1 MQEYGTEDRD
11 VIGNLLAYLI
21 SENQWIGRTRLIKTP
36 YIADLVYFNLC
47 DEFITGDSYLIK
59 RHGPMGLVAKEL
71 TEDIIGDVQQCPYF
85 NVSSSTYCGRTTY
98 TFTLNNTNIFD
109 ISNISESE
117 RMAMDASLQWANKRY
132 SVEEISDFTHE
143 FKMWDKA
150 KVNSKIPIPKSEFSL
165 DAEDI
170 GVLKSGGILVTE
182 FGRDACSLAKYLP
195 RKYSEMETEEIDTE
209 LRFLSRTFPENIW
222 DKYEDCFLSSLDAIR
237 ETAISKE
244 AAETLPAV
252 CEHAKAMHLALA
264 YTKDIDWW
272 VNKRLKHF
280 TDDFDKAASDA
291 IGFLEDREPV
301 SADIQKDVDEILEN
315 LRKDAL
321 RELNGE

>member
-1 MQEYGTEDRD
+1 MQEYGTENQD
-11 VIGNLLAYLI
+11 VIGNILAYLI
-21 SENQWIGRTRLIKTP
+21 SEDKLIGRTRLIKTP

-59 RHGPMGLVAKEL
+59 PHGPMGFIAKYL
-71 TEDIIGDVQQCPYF
+71 TESKYGCNQQSPYF
-85 NVSSSTYCGRTTY
+85 SIIPKSGATYSSYLFKLSEERV
-98 TFTLNNTNIFD
+98 FD
-109 ISNISESE
+109 ISKLSESE
-117 RMAMDASLQWANKRY
+117 IMTLDASLQWANKRC
-132 SVEEISDFTHE
+132 SVDDISDFTHE
-143 FKMWDKA
+143 FKMWDEKR
-150 KVNSKIPIPKSEFSL
+150 VNSRIPIPKSEFSL

-182 FGRDACSLAKYLP
+182 FGRDACNVAKHIP
-195 RKYSEMETEEIDTE
+195 RKYMEMGEEEIDTE

-301 SADIQKDVDEILEN
+301 SEDIQKDVNEILEN
-315 LRKDAL
+315 LKKDAL